1 MGALIKLPE
10 TLKEEDER
18 GRLPA
23 GLGMIPRSLPLQSL
37 CAKDWQGPGTDGEQC
52 ASLNGCLRSE
62 SK

>member
-10 TLKEEDER
+10 TLKEDER
-18 GRLPA
+18 GTLP
-23 GLGMIPRSLPLQSL
+23 GLGMIPRSLPLPSL